1 MRQASR
7 LSPVSESPARARRD
21 RERRQSSR
29 VLRVWIGAELQQG
42 RDDGGVL
49 AFVRAAGPSQRRLL
63 VADGNVQIEP
73 PRNEKPGDRP
83 VGVQRAEALCIGG
96 LGALIKQEPD

>member
-1 MRQASR
+1 MTPASQAGAAA
-7 LSPVSESPARARRD
+7 ARA
-21 RERRQSSR
+21 SS
-29 VLRVWIGAELQQG
+29 
-42 RDDGGVL
+42 
-49 AFVRAAGPSQRRLL
+49 GPSQRRLL

-83 VGVQRAEALCIGG
+83 VGVQRAEALCAGG